1 MESIRKLFN
10 IGMGPS
16 SSHTIGPNRAAKIF
30 KKNSPTAHR
39 FVAHLYGSLALTG
52 KGHLTDKAI
61 KLAFEPLKVKIVWH
75 KNKFL
80 KFHPNAMQFEA
91 LDKNGKLIRHNT
103 FYSVGGGKII
113 HEKNNKKIEI
123 ESIYKYTTVKKILRH
138 LNKHDKTFW
147 QFVEDSEGEE
157 IWIFLKQVWKIMK
170 QNIKDGIHKEG
181 YLPGG
186 LKLARKAKTY
196 YKKNFKHKAIKYN
209 SNLFAYALSCPE
221 ESASGSI
228 VVAAPTCGSCGV
240 IPGVLYYMKEQ
251 NKYSDDEILKALAT
265 ASVFGNLAKTN
276 ASISGAEVGCQ
287 GEIGVACAMAAAAA
301 CYLEGGNIYQIEYAA
316 EIGLEHHLGLTC
328 DPIGGL
334 VQIPCIERNA
344 MGASRALEAAA
355 YALISDGH
363 QKVSYDDILE
373 TMEITGH
380 DLSKEYRETALGG
393 LAKYMKNRIN
403 KEEN

>member
-10 IGMGPS
+10 VGMGPS
-16 SSHTIGPNRAAKIF
+16 SSHTIGPNRAAIFF
-30 KKNSPTAHR
+30 KKNSPTAHS

-61 KLAFEPLKVKIVWH
+61 KLGFEPHKVKILWH
-75 KNKFL
+75 KDKFL
-80 KFHPNAMQFEA
+80 KFHPNAMKFEA
-91 LDKNGKLIRHNT
+91 LDKKGKLIRHNT

-113 HEKNNKKIEI
+113 NEKNDKKIEQ
-123 ESIYKYTTVKKILRH
+123 EPVYKITTVKKILKH
-138 LNKHDKTFW
+138 LGKNKKTFW
-147 QFVEDSEGEE
+147 QFVEENEGKD
-157 IWIFLKQVWKIMK
+157 IWKFLEDIWKVMK
-170 QNIKDGIHKEG
+170 QNIKNGISKEG
-181 YLPGG
+181 ILPGG
-186 LKLARKAKTY
+186 LKLPRKAKTY
-196 YKKNFKHKAIKYN
+196 YKEKSNPKNK
-209 SNLFAYALSCPE
+209 LFAYALSCPE
-221 ESASGSI
+221 EGASGAT

-240 IPGVLYYMKEQ
+240 IPGVLYYLKGK
-251 NKYSDDEILKALAT
+251 NKYTEKQILKALAT

-301 CYLEGGNIYQIEYAA
+301 CYLQGGNIYQIEYAA

-344 MGASRALEAAA
+344 MGASRALDAAS
-355 YALISDGH
+355 YALVSDGH

-380 DLSKEYRETALGG
+380 DLSKEYKETALGG
-393 LAKYMKNRIN
+393 LAKYMKDRIN
-403 KEEN
+403 K

>member
-1 MESIRKLFN
+1 
-10 IGMGPS
+10 
-16 SSHTIGPNRAAKIF
+16 
-30 KKNSPTAHR
+30 
-39 FVAHLYGSLALTG
+39 
-52 KGHLTDKAI
+52 
-61 KLAFEPLKVKIVWH
+61 
-75 KNKFL
+75 
-80 KFHPNAMQFEA
+80 
-91 LDKNGKLIRHNT
+91 
-103 FYSVGGGKII
+103 
-113 HEKNNKKIEI
+113 
-123 ESIYKYTTVKKILRH
+123 
-138 LNKHDKTFW
+138 
-147 QFVEDSEGEE
+147 
-157 IWIFLKQVWKIMK
+157 MK

-344 MGASRALEAAA
+344 MGASRALDAAA